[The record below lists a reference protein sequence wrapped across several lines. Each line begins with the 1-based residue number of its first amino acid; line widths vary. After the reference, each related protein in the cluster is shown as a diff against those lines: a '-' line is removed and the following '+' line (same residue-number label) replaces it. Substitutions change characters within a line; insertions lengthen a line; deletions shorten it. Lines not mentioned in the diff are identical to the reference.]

1 MRIFGVKPAMEALR
15 AGRVT
20 ALTVSARRQRGL
32 AALLELADSR
42 RVRPRWVERAELDRL
57 AGGAAHQGVVAT
69 VRAPDVCS
77 VADLLAVRT
86 PPLVVVLDGI
96 EDPRNLGAIART
108 VDAAGGSG
116 LVVPERRAA
125 PVTGSAVKASAGAL
139 VHVPVARVV
148 NLVRAL
154 EELKA
159 AGVWTI
165 GLDAEADTSLY
176 ELDLRLPSAFR
187 GRPRRAG
194 PAPAGARA
202 VRLACR
208 VADAGAGIEPERIRG
223 GRRGVVRGR
232 AAAYGRHAAGLRR
245 PVREGPPRRGAAAGC
260 ASGGLVAPGSLWY
273 THQFVRLA

>member
-32 AALLELADSR
+32 TALLELADSR
-42 RVRPRWVERAELDRL
+42 RVRPRWAERAELDRL

-69 VRAPDVCS
+69 VRAPDTCS

-165 GLDAEADTSLY
+165 GLDAGADTSLY
-176 ELDLRLPSAFR
+176 DLDLRLPSAFVVGREGQGLHRLARERCDWRVALPMR
-187 GRPRRAG
+187 GQVSSLNASVAVG
-194 PAPAGARA
+194 VALFEA
-202 VRLACR
+202 VRQR
-208 VADAGAGIEPERIRG
+208 T
-223 GRRGVVRGR
+223 
-232 AAAYGRHAAGLRR
+232 
-245 PVREGPPRRGAAAGC
+245 GAAR
-260 ASGGLVAPGSLWY
+260 PG
-273 THQFVRLA
+273 